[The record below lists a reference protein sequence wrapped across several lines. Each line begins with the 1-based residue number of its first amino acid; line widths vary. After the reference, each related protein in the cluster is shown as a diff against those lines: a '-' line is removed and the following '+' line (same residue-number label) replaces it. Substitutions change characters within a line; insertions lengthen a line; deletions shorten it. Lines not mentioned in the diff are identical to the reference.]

1 MARTVSIGTQDF
13 EKMIQRNCFYVDKT
27 GFIKE
32 WWESE
37 DEVTLI
43 TRPRRFGK
51 TLNMSMLNCFF
62 SNKYADRGELFEK
75 LEIWKDGKYREI
87 QGTYPVIFL
96 SFAGVKGNTF
106 ELSKK
111 QIYDKIIELYESN
124 RFLLKSDCM
133 SDTEK
138 ARYISFL
145 EKPLE
150 EDVSFKLNELS
161 NYLSRYYGKKVIILL
176 DEYDTPMQE
185 AYVNGYWEEL
195 VAFTRSLFNS
205 TFKTNPYLERAIMTG
220 ITTAEYSAVRKFAK
234 QTSNGS
240 AKAETMSKE
249 SIFSD
254 LNNLEVVTTLTPK
267 YETAFGFT
275 EEEVFKAL
283 DEQGLSDKKNDVKIW
298 YDGFRFGSKND
309 IYNPWS
315 IINCLDKK
323 KIALYWAESS
333 SNGLINSL
341 VQKGSSNIKMMVE
354 ELINGSTINVPIDE
368 QIVFSELDYSED
380 AVWSLMLA
388 SGYLKVVSSEELNL
402 IRESDN
408 EYELAL
414 TNREILFMF
423 KKMILRWF
431 SPAKNET
438 NEFIKAL
445 ISGDIESMNE
455 YMNDVALRTFSSF
468 DTGKHTSEKKAP
480 ENLASCYDCQ
490 GVANGSSLNYSSN
503 LYAMTEQS
511 SRFFHGFVLGLMVD
525 QSENYIITSNRES
538 GFGRYDIMLEPKDK
552 QTQKYPG
559 IVIEFKVINPRKENS
574 LEETVEAALKQ
585 IEDRNYDT
593 ELINRGVNKE
603 NIHHYGFAFKS
614 KEVLIDGN

>member
-96 SFAGVKGNTF
+96 SFASIKSNNFTDTKNDIVAVINGAFRSHSYLLDSDVLSDAEKEIF
-106 ELSKK
+106 ESFDRYANNISVDKEIANETVYRALNNLS
-111 QIYDKIIELYESN
+111 L
-124 RFLLKSDCM
+124 F
-133 SDTEK
+133 
-138 ARYISFL
+138 
-145 EKPLE
+145 
-150 EDVSFKLNELS
+150 
-161 NYLSRYYGKKVIILL
+161 LSRYYGKKVIILL

-220 ITTAEYSAVRKFAK
+220 ITRV
-234 QTSNGS
+234 
-240 AKAETMSKE
+240 SKE

-254 LNNLEVVTTLTPK
+254 LNNLKVITVTSGEYSK
-267 YETAFGFT
+267 CFGFT
-275 EEEVFKAL
+275 EKEVFDAL
-283 DEQGLSDKKNDVKIW
+283 DEQGLSDEKEKVKLW
-298 YDGFRFGSKND
+298 YDGFTFGKSKD

-315 IINCLDKK
+315 IINFLDEKNYK
-323 KIALYWAESS
+323 TYWADSS

-341 VQKGSSNIKMMVE
+341 VKTGSSYIKMMME
-354 ELINGSTINVPIDE
+354 TLLKGETIDVPIDE
-368 QIVFSELDYSED
+368 QIVFSQLDYSED

-388 SGYLKVVSSEELNL
+388 SGYLKVISSDKLTGD
-402 IRESDN
+402 RTKSVM
-408 EYELAL
+408 YKLAL
-414 TNREILFMF
+414 TNFEIKLMF
-423 KKMILRWF
+423 EDMILRWF

-445 ISGDIESMNE
+445 ITGDIESMNE

-480 ENLASCYDCQ
+480 EN
-490 GVANGSSLNYSSN
+490 
-503 LYAMTEQS
+503 
-511 SRFFHGFVLGLMVD
+511 FFHGFVLGLMVD

-585 IEDRNYDT
+585 IEEKNYDA
-593 ELINRGVNKE
+593 ELINRGVKEE

>member
-87 QGTYPVIFL
+87 QGTYPVIFM
-96 SFAGVKGNTF
+96 SFAEIKQNNYNDAVEKIKRIICEVCQQFDFLKNWDGLT
-106 ELSKK
+106 ETEKK
-111 QIYDKIIELYESN
+111 NISNISYD
-124 RFLLKSDCM
+124 M
-133 SDTEK
+133 SDVMAQDLIK
-138 ARYISFL
+138 
-145 EKPLE
+145 
-150 EDVSFKLNELS
+150 NMS

-283 DEQGLSDKKNDVKIW
+283 DEQGLSDKKKDVKIW
-298 YDGFRFGSKND
+298 YDGLRFGSKND

-368 QIVFSELDYSED
+368 Q
-380 AVWSLMLA
+380 
-388 SGYLKVVSSEELNL
+388 
-402 IRESDN
+402 
-408 EYELAL
+408 
-414 TNREILFMF
+414 
-423 KKMILRWF
+423 
-431 SPAKNET
+431 
-438 NEFIKAL
+438 
-445 ISGDIESMNE
+445 
-455 YMNDVALRTFSSF
+455 
-468 DTGKHTSEKKAP
+468 
-480 ENLASCYDCQ
+480 
-490 GVANGSSLNYSSN
+490 SSL
-503 LYAMTEQS
+503 
-511 SRFFHGFVLGLMVD
+511 FFHGFVLGLMVD

-585 IEDRNYDT
+585 IEEKNYDA
-593 ELINRGVNKE
+593 ELINRGVKEE